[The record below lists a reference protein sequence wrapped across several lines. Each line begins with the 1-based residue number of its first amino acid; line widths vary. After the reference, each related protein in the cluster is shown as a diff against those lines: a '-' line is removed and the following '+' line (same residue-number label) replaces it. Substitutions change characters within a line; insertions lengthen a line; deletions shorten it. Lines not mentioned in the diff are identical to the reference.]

1 MADEA
6 TTDYARIGGG
16 DAVRQ
21 VVGRFYEMV
30 LADPELAGYF
40 TGVDLPKLKR
50 HQALL
55 ISQVLGGPAEYDGRD
70 LKAAHRGM
78 AISKDH
84 FGRVVVH
91 LVAALRE
98 AGVPEDVIG
107 RVGQALGGTEADIVE
122 G

>member
-1 MADEA
+1 MTDET

-21 VVGRFYEMV
+21 VVGQFYEKV
-30 LADPELAGYF
+30 LADAELAGFF
-40 TGVDLPKLKR
+40 TGVDLAKLKR

-55 ISQVLGGPAEYDGRD
+55 IAQVLGGPAAYDGRE
-70 LKAAHRGM
+70 LGAAHRGLG
-78 AISKDH
+78 ISKDH

-107 RVGQALGGTEADIVE
+107 RVGEALGGTEADIVE
-122 G
+122 V